1 VLARSRSSNSE
12 SWKTNADVEL
22 FGRLSSGSPRFYKI
36 NDSHSYRTRIRSVH
50 RSSPHRINAL
60 RLAQPRNLGG
70 PFVEQLL
77 PLLAEAGGRSPPSNA
92 GGQSAIE
99 RKLAALER
107 QRAKPVPML
116 ARRRR
121 LGEPDFASSLRT
133 SMT

>member
-60 RLAQPRNLGG
+60 RPAHSGPIVSPRFT
-70 PFVEQLL
+70 P
-77 PLLAEAGGRSPPSNA
+77 AGTYCSFD
-92 GGQSAIE
+92 E
-99 RKLAALER
+99 R
-107 QRAKPVPML
+107 
-116 ARRRR
+116 
-121 LGEPDFASSLRT
+121 
-133 SMT
+133 